1 MKIIFSSHALA
12 KMGQRHISRLLV
24 RETVVNAN
32 FVRPSYGLREE
43 RYKKFG
49 QNYLKTVVKIEDK
62 QIVVITAHWI
72 AKVKDK

>member
-1 MKIIFSSHALA
+1 MKINFSSHALV
-12 KMGQRHISRLLV
+12 KMEQRHISRLLV
-24 RETVVNAN
+24 RKTVANAD

-49 QNYLKTVVKIEDK
+49 RNYLRAVVKTEGE

-72 AKVKDK
+72 AKSKDK